1 MLCEMNG
8 KIASV
13 VLLATM
19 ENIFIDVFRFKS
31 FGNNVFVGMLTVCD
45 LNYLYFWFEEL
56 SDF

>member
-31 FGNNVFVGMLTVCD
+31 FGNNVFVDMLTVCD